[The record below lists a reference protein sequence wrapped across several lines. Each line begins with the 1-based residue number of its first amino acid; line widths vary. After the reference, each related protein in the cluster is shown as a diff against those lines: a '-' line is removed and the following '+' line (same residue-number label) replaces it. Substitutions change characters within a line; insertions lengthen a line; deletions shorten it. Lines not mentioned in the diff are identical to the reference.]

1 MYTRYIILF
10 VLAVPVFLTGCAEH
24 IIKNDDIEVAG
35 GAPVGMKKTKDNLP
49 AVANKR
55 RITELNSNNNSSSKS
70 NNVSSSETLIPKDPL
85 SVKTILFDFD
95 SSIIRADMEPILLA
109 HSRHLT
115 ANAQIRVTLEGH
127 ADERGTREY
136 NLALG
141 EQRALTVKQF
151 LMDNGVADGQLSTL
165 SYGEERPIDEK
176 DNEIAWAKNRRVDL
190 AY

>member
-1 MYTRYIILF
+1 MYIRYIILF

-24 IIKNDDIEVAG
+24 IIKDDDIEVAG

-49 AVANKR
+49 VVANKR
-55 RITELNSNNNSSSKS
+55 IITGLNSNSSKS
-70 NNVSSSETLIPKDPL
+70 NISSSETLVPKDPL

-95 SSIIRADMEPILLA
+95 SSTIRSDMQPILLA

-151 LMDNGVADGQLSTL
+151 LVDNGVADGQLSTL
-165 SYGEERPIDEK
+165 SYGEERPVDGK
-176 DNEIAWAKNRRVDL
+176 GNEIAWAKNRRVEL